1 MLLFSLLFL
10 GNKDLFHKLA
20 AIFLFIGFF
29 VITVL
34 DFLAPSQND
43 TKYYPSV
50 GNSSQVED
58 KNQNDS
64 LPPNKMDD
72 SQPKPEVLDKTP
84 IENENKLPS
93 LEEKP
98 KDIIN
103 NNGFKF

>member
-1 MLLFSLLFL
+1 
-10 GNKDLFHKLA
+10 
-20 AIFLFIGFF
+20 
-29 VITVL
+29 
-34 DFLAPSQND
+34 
-43 TKYYPSV
+43 
-50 GNSSQVED
+50 
-58 KNQNDS
+58 
-64 LPPNKMDD
+64 MDD